1 MMKRI
6 TTKKEIVL
14 DLLEKGKLI
23 DLVELRTGKNNSG
36 SGINKI
42 NQLRIICKYFDI
54 PLENHVSH
62 CNTSKLRNRR
72 NFFIFLNY
80 LKRNNI
86 QYIYAEK
93 VLYFPVESEI
103 ADILRVYD
111 NNWNAVYD
119 SIVDCHLAEK
129 ESK

>member
-1 MMKRI
+1 MYV
-6 TTKKEIVL
+6 IVIQVNYVIVVIFL
-14 DLLEKGKLI
+14 
-23 DLVELRTGKNNSG
+23 
-36 SGINKI
+36 
-42 NQLRIICKYFDI
+42 F
-54 PLENHVSH
+54 
-62 CNTSKLRNRR
+62 
-72 NFFIFLNY
+72 FLNY

-103 ADILRVYD
+103 ADILRVYN

>member
-1 MMKRI
+1 MKRI
-6 TTKKEIVL
+6 ATTKETVL
-14 DLLEKGKLI
+14 DLLEGGKLI
-23 DLVELRTGKNNSG
+23 NLIELRTGKNNSG
-36 SGINKI
+36 SGKNKI
-42 NQLRIICKYFDI
+42 KQLQIICDYFNI
-54 PLENHVSH
+54 PLENYVCR
-62 CNTSKLRNRR
+62 CNTNKLRNRC

-80 LKRNNI
+80 LKQNNI

-103 ADILRVYD
+103 ADILRLYN

-119 SIVDCHLAEK
+119 AIIDYRLTEK

>member
-1 MMKRI
+1 MKRI
-6 TTKKEIVL
+6 TTAKETVL

-23 DLVELRTGKNNSG
+23 NLVELRTGKNNSG

-42 NQLRIICKYFDI
+42 NQLRTICKYFDI
-54 PLENHVSH
+54 PLENYVRH

-103 ADILRVYD
+103 ADILRVYN

-119 SIVDCHLAEK
+119 SIVDCHLSEK